1 MNDNPDRMRA
11 TLMHVEWMAEAG
23 ASVVDELAAVSR
35 WLTLR
40 KGEALFS
47 RGQMFERVAIIAS
60 GTIEATLSAVSG
72 RHHLAAVMQ
81 CGQVIGFNPL
91 FLDQPARLTHVALEP
106 TEVVLIDGEA
116 MLWLMQQSRALLL
129 GVLREQARRNEHL
142 QDLLGDRHLL
152 SAKARIARLLQSRW
166 YAPPAEGQPS
176 PPEVRLTHQ
185 RLADLSSLQR
195 QSVSAELEQLQAL
208 GLIRQRYGAI
218 ELFDA
223 AGLEAIVDRES

>member
-1 MNDNPDRMRA
+1 
-11 TLMHVEWMAEAG
+11 
-23 ASVVDELAAVSR
+23 
-35 WLTLR
+35 
-40 KGEALFS
+40 
-47 RGQMFERVAIIAS
+47 MFERVAIIAS
-60 GTIEATLSAVSG
+60 GSIETTLSAVSG
-72 RHHLAAVMQ
+72 RHHLASVMRR
-81 CGQVIGFNPL
+81 GQVIGFNPL

-152 SAKARIARLLQSRW
+152 SAMARIARLLLLQSRW

-195 QSVSAELEQLQAL
+195 QSVSVELEQLQAL